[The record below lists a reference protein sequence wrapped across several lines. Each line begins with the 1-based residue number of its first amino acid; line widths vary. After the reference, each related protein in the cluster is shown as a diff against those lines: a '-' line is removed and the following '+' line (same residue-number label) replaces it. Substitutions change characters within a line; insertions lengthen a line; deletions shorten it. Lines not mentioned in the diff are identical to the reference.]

1 MSRRNDN
8 LELVLTGWIDA
19 RRRRD
24 LETIERY
31 LHPDVVWQ
39 GLRPD
44 LVCADRDA
52 VLDNVASSDGW
63 LPDVSG
69 IELHADGDQVMLGV
83 HSPDLIEIA
92 GESLNGEIY
101 DVFTISDGLIVR
113 MDEYRTR
120 EDALDAMQARLAQT
134 AAPAEVL
141 QRTPPAPV
149 EDLIPFVHVADV
161 ERSIAFYELLGFAV
175 STTHGPS
182 DRLGWAALA
191 HQQAKVMVARADSP
205 VDPRGQ
211 GVLFYLYTPDLA
223 ALQAHMRAHG
233 QPAGAIRDGTPGP
246 RHEMRLRDPD
256 GYVLMVAQLDED

>member
-24 LETIERY
+24 LETIERH

-44 LVCADRDA
+44 VVCGDRAA
-52 VLDNVASSDGW
+52 VLDTVRSGDGW

-83 HSPDLIEIA
+83 HSPDLVEIA
-92 GESLNGEIY
+92 GERLDGEIY

-120 EDALDAMQARLAQT
+120 DHALEAMQARLAQT
-134 AAPAEVL
+134 AAPAEAL
-141 QRTPPAPV
+141 QRTPTAPV

-161 ERSIAFYELLGFAV
+161 ARSIAFYELLGFAV
-175 STTHGPS
+175 RATLGPS
-182 DRLGWAALA
+182 DRLEWAALG
-191 HQQAKVMVARADSP
+191 HQQAKLMVARADSP
-205 VDPRGQ
+205 VDSNRQ
-211 GVLFYLYTPDLA
+211 GVLFYLYTHDLP
-223 ALQAHMRAHG
+223 ALQTHLRAHG

-246 RHEMRLRDPD
+246 RHEMRVHDPD
-256 GYVLMVAQLDED
+256 GYVLMVAQLDND